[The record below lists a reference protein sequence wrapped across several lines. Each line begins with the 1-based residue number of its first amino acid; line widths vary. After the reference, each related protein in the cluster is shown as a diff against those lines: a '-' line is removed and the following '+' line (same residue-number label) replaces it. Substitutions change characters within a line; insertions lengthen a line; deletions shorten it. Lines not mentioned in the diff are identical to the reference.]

1 MTKTKKKLYIE
12 TSVWNQLE
20 HTDRP
25 DWRETAERFFETI
38 KAGLYEAYI
47 SSVVVDE
54 INATADTMLQA
65 KLVEHINRVDPIMLE
80 FDSESLALTEHY
92 IASEFGGISSQRV
105 YNDCRHVAVA
115 TVNDLKH
122 IVSFNC
128 RHLVNDR
135 RIDGFNAINIRCG
148 YDHMV
153 DICTPHKFVIKEEE
167 DTL

>member
-1 MTKTKKKLYIE
+1 MKKKLYIE

-25 DWRETAERFFETI
+25 DWRETAERFFESI
-38 KAGLYEAYI
+38 KAGLYEPYI
-47 SSVVVDE
+47 SSVVIDE
-54 INATADTMLQA
+54 LNATTDLKRQA
-65 KLVEHINRVDPIMLE
+65 RLVKHINLINPVLLE
-80 FDSESLALTEHY
+80 FNNEAMTLTEQY
-92 IASEFGGISSQRV
+92 IAAEFGGVSSQRV

-115 TVNDLKH
+115 TINDLKH
-122 IVSFNC
+122 IVSYNC

-148 YDHMV
+148 YDHMI
-153 DICTPHKFVIKEEE
+153 DISTPHKFVITGNE

>member
-1 MTKTKKKLYIE
+1 MKKKLYIE

-25 DWRETAERFFETI
+25 DWRDAAERFFGTI
-38 KAGLYEAYI
+38 AAGFYEAYI

-54 INATADTMLQA
+54 INATANRQLQA
-65 KLVEHINRVDPIMLE
+65 KLVEHINLINPVMLE
-80 FDSESLALTEHY
+80 FDNEALALTEHY
-92 IASEFGGISSQRV
+92 IASEFGGAGSQRV
-105 YNDCRHVAVA
+105 YNDCRHVAIA
-115 TVNDLKH
+115 TINEIKH

-148 YDHMV
+148 YDHLI
-153 DICTPHKFVIKEEE
+153 DISMPHKFVIKEDE
-167 DTL
+167 L

>member
-1 MTKTKKKLYIE
+1 MTKKKLYIE

-20 HTDRP
+20 HTDRE
-25 DWRETAERFFETI
+25 DWRETAERFFDTI
-38 KAGLYEAYI
+38 KTGIYEAYV
-47 SSVVVDE
+47 SSVVIDE
-54 INATADTMLQA
+54 INATPDTRLQK
-65 KLVEHINRVDPIMLE
+65 KLVEHINDLAPVMLE
-80 FDSESLALTEHY
+80 FDNEALTLAEEY
-92 IASEFGGISSQRV
+92 IAAEFGGANSQRV

-153 DICTPHKFVIKEEE
+153 DISTPHKFVIKDEGG
-167 DTL
+167 TL

>member
-1 MTKTKKKLYIE
+1 MTKKKLYIE
-12 TSVWNQLE
+12 TSVWNHLE
-20 HTDRP
+20 HTDRE
-25 DWRETAERFFETI
+25 DWRETAESFFDSI
-38 KAGLYEAYI
+38 SAGFYEAYI
-47 SSVVVDE
+47 SSVVIDE
-54 INATADTMLQA
+54 INATPDTMLQK
-65 KLVEHINRVDPIMLE
+65 KLVNHINDFAPVMLE
-80 FDSESLALTEHY
+80 FDNEALALAEQY
-92 IASEFGGISSQRV
+92 IASEFAGVNSQRI

-153 DICTPHKFVIKEEE
+153 DISTPHKFVIKDEKGIS
-167 DTL
+167 

>member
-1 MTKTKKKLYIE
+1 MPKKKLYIE

-20 HTDRP
+20 HTDRE
-25 DWRETAERFFETI
+25 DWRETAVRFFDTI

-47 SSVVVDE
+47 SSVVIDE
-54 INATADTMLQA
+54 INATPDSKLQK
-65 KLVEHINRVDPIMLE
+65 KLVGHINALDPVLLD
-80 FDSESLALTEHY
+80 FDNEALALTDQY
-92 IASEFGGISSQRV
+92 ITSEFGGAQSQRV

-153 DICTPHKFVIKEEE
+153 DISTPHKFVIKEDE

>member
-1 MTKTKKKLYIE
+1 MTKKKLYIE

-25 DWRETAERFFETI
+25 DWRETAERFFANI
-38 KAGLYEAYI
+38 KTGLYEPYI
-47 SSVVVDE
+47 SSVVIDE
-54 INATADTMLQA
+54 VNATKDKKLQA
-65 KLVEHINRVDPIMLE
+65 KLVEHINRIGPVMLD
-80 FDSESLALTEHY
+80 FDSEALALTEQY
-92 IASEFGGISSQRV
+92 IASEFGGVSSQGV

-115 TVNDLKH
+115 TINDLKH

-153 DICTPHKFVIKEEE
+153 DISTPHKFVIKEK

>member
-1 MTKTKKKLYIE
+1 MKKKLYIE

-25 DWRETAERFFETI
+25 DWRETAERFFETL
-38 KAGLYEAYI
+38 KTGLYEAYI
-47 SSVVVDE
+47 SSVVIDE
-54 INATADTMLQA
+54 INATTDIPLQEKLA
-65 KLVEHINRVDPIMLE
+65 KHINRFDPIMLE
-80 FDSESLALTEHY
+80 FDTESFALAEKY
-92 IASEFGGISSQRV
+92 IESEFGGIRSQRI

-115 TVNDLKH
+115 TVNDIKH

-135 RIDGFNAINIRCG
+135 RIDGFNAINIRSG
-148 YDHMV
+148 YDHMI
-153 DICTPHKFVIKEEE
+153 DISTPHKFVIKEDE

>member
-1 MTKTKKKLYIE
+1 MTKKKLYIE

-20 HTDRP
+20 HTDRE

-38 KAGLYEAYI
+38 RAGLYEAYI
-47 SSVVVDE
+47 SSVVIDE
-54 INATADTMLQA
+54 INATPDSTLQK
-65 KLVEHINRVDPIMLE
+65 KLVDHINALDPVLLE
-80 FDSESLALTEHY
+80 FDNESLALTEQY
-92 IASEFGGISSQRV
+92 IASEFGGVDSRRI

-153 DICTPHKFVIKEEE
+153 DISTPHKFVIKEDEG
-167 DTL
+167 TL

>member
-1 MTKTKKKLYIE
+1 MKKKLYIE

-25 DWRETAERFFETI
+25 DWRETAERFFDTI
-38 KAGLYEAYI
+38 KNGLYDAYI

-54 INATADTMLQA
+54 INATVDTYLQA
-65 KLVEHINRVDPIMLE
+65 KLVEHINRIGPVMLE
-80 FDSESLALTEHY
+80 FDNEALILTDQY
-92 IASEFGGISSQRV
+92 IESEFGGVSSQRI

-115 TVNDLKH
+115 TINDIKH

-135 RIDGFNAINIRCG
+135 RIDGFNAINIRSG
-148 YDHMV
+148 YDHIV
-153 DICTPHKFVIKEEE
+153 DISTPHKFVIKEEE
-167 DTL
+167 DKL